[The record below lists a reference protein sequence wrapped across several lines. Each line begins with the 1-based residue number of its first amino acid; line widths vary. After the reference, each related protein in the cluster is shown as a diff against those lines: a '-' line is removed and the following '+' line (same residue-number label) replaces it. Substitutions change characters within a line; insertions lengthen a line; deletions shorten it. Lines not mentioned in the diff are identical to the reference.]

1 MGPIQN
7 LHEFTS
13 WLRRR
18 WRIMVLL
25 TVIGAL
31 GGIIMALQSQRI
43 YSASAVIQ
51 VINPVIV
58 ASSEDD
64 TAATPDVTRRVQM
77 IEQRLMSR
85 EALLDLAQR
94 YNLFDGAPL
103 SPVEQVA
110 LMRQSFSITSIAA
123 AQQGFARDGSLSALI
138 VSASDANP
146 ETAAAIANELADQL
160 VEQSVSA
167 RQSNAQQ
174 ALVFFEAEEARLE
187 EAISALEDDIADYR
201 SENEAFLADSV
212 ALRRTERS
220 SLTSALRDLQADLS
234 ARRSELDSLD
244 VDSTRIVV
252 QRQVEALQIEI
263 EQLEQQEAEMRSR
276 IAEIQDILTRAPVYE
291 QQVTAMNRRMEQLQ
305 AQLIAASD
313 RRREA
318 ELSSR
323 IEDDQQ
329 AERFELLERALV
341 PEFPVSRSRK
351 MIAALGL
358 VAGIGLGVMLAYA
371 MEWMQPV
378 MRTAQRMERDLQL
391 RPVVSIPYSMPV
403 RERRRR
409 QMIWGFG
416 TLVLILAGLG
426 MALTLTGA
434 I

>member
-7 LHEFTS
+7 FHEFTS

-31 GGIIMALQSQRI
+31 GGIIMALQSERI

-64 TAATPDVTRRVQM
+64 TAAAPDVTRRVQM

-103 SPVEQVA
+103 RPVEQVA

-123 AQQGFARDGSLSALI
+123 AQQGFSRDGSLSALI
-138 VSASDANP
+138 VSASDADP

-187 EAISALEDDIADYR
+187 EAISSLEDDIADYR

-263 EQLEQQEAEMRSR
+263 EQLEQQETEMRAR

-305 AQLIAASD
+305 AQLTAASD

-318 ELSSR
+318 ELSAR

-358 VAGIGLGVMLAYA
+358 IAGIGLGVMLAYA
-371 MEWMQPV
+371 MEWLQPV

-409 QMIWGFG
+409 QAIWGFG

-426 MALTLTGA
+426 VALTLSGA

>member
-31 GGIIMALQSQRI
+31 GGIIMALQSERI